1 MNARPV
7 PTQPCQFSTSNEL
20 FGIYHATAGRP
31 AGAVLLCPPLGQD
44 MIRSHRVYRQLGDAL
59 AQQGSA
65 VLRFDY
71 YGSGDSAGASN
82 QLDWTRCVN
91 DTVAAATELR
101 KRSGCDR
108 VMGFGARLGGSI
120 ALDSAD
126 RARFSE
132 MLLWDPVLDGNDHV
146 ARLDAMQDALW
157 RDPNRF
163 SRPRMESDAANQWLG
178 FPVSPSLRRQVEQW
192 RARQVAIPVS
202 LFDSQQAPANGQPK
216 PIGIRGAAIT
226 ELPIPVAWDDLDRL
240 EHAILS
246 PELIRAVVDHV
257 QGET

>member
-1 MNARPV
+1 MNARPA
-7 PTQPCQFSTSNEL
+7 PTQPCQFGASGEL

-31 AGAVLLCPPLGQD
+31 ARAVLLCPPLGQE

-71 YGSGDSAGASN
+71 FGSGDSAGASN
-82 QLDWTRCVN
+82 QLDWTRCVK
-91 DTVAAATELR
+91 DTVAAATEVR
-101 KRSGCDR
+101 KRSGCDQ
-108 VMGFGARLGGSI
+108 VVGFGARLGGSI
-120 ALDSAD
+120 ALDSTDGAG
-126 RARFSE
+126 FSE
-132 MLLWDPVLDGNDHV
+132 LLLWDLVLDGSAHV

-163 SRPRMESDAANQWLG
+163 SRPRTASDAANQWLG
-178 FPVSPSLRRQVEQW
+178 FPVSVSLRRQIEQW
-192 RARQVAIPVS
+192 RARSVAVPVS
-202 LFDSQQAPANGQPK
+202 LLDSQQAPENDRPK
-216 PIGIRGAAIT
+216 PIGISDAAVNG
-226 ELPIPVAWDDLDRL
+226 LPTPVAWDELERL

-257 QGET
+257 RGAT